1 MPPQIGKIY
10 SPNYKAWDKNSNEAE
25 FCFMVCEISGNV
37 IIVYVFSENKTQSL
51 AFTDGFFDKA
61 FKEI

>member
-10 SPNYKAWDKNSNEAE
+10 APSYKAWDKNSNEAE
-25 FCFMVCEISGNV
+25 FCFMVCEISEN
-37 IIVYVFSENKTQSL
+37 IIVAYIFSENIKQSL